1 MEKSM
6 QPQVQSEQDKMV
18 PIDTSGDAVEI
29 ELKEEEIKQ
38 EDKKD
43 GEVEVVQESPEET
56 KKEDTSQK
64 QETKDEEL
72 EEYSASVKRRI
83 DKLTRKMR
91 EAERREQA
99 AIEYAKKVQE
109 EIKTIK
115 TDKKESDV
123 NYVSTLST
131 HLESRLKSAQDNLKN
146 AISGGD
152 VDKQVQYQREIA
164 ELTGQEDRVKREKT
178 RLEKQVEQK
187 ETSASIPPETPASDV
202 KPPPSPKAVAW
213 ADKNP
218 WFGEDQVMTYAAY
231 GIHQKLIGDEGFDS
245 NSDDYYEEIDK
256 RMKKEFPHKFKS
268 DTNEVQVSNSK
279 PVQTVASANR
289 TTKTG
294 RRTVKLTPSQVA
306 IAKKLGVPLGED
318 QVMTYAAY
326 GIHQKLI
333 GDEGFDS
340 NSDDYYEEIDK
351 RMKKEFPHKFKSDT
365 NEVQVSNSKPVQT
378 VASANRTTKTGR
390 RTVKL
395 TPSQV
400 AIAKKLGVPLEEY
413 AKHVKEG
420 A

>member
-18 PIDTSGDAVEI
+18 PIDTSGDAVVI

-187 ETSASIPPETPASDV
+187 ETSASIPPETPASNV

-245 NSDDYYEEIDK
+245 NSDE
-256 RMKKEFPHKFKS
+256 
-268 DTNEVQVSNSK
+268 
-279 PVQTVASANR
+279 
-289 TTKTG
+289 
-294 RRTVKLTPSQVA
+294 
-306 IAKKLGVPLGED
+306 
-318 QVMTYAAY
+318 
-326 GIHQKLI
+326 
-333 GDEGFDS
+333 
-340 NSDDYYEEIDK
+340 YYEEIDK